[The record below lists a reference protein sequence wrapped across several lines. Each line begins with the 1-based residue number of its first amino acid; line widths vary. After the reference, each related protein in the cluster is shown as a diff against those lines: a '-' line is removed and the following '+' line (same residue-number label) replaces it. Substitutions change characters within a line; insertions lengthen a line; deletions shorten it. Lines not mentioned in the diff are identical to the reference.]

1 MRSLAYF
8 LRSARPC
15 SLNSQPTCAWKSP
28 RRTPMMPS
36 PTRCGERGA
45 PSSSE
50 CAWGLRGAA
59 GWLRWWAT
67 EGATGP
73 WTAIWPSPANV
84 YSSQRFVAND
94 RWVNSRWKPTVM
106 PKPVSR
112 YMTTM
117 TRMPAGP
124 VSSFQKKS
132 TVRRKATGGIRTA
145 SRFTTWFVRDMEL
158 RLGRKSR
165 RLLSAWVTGSRHALW
180 VADNMG
186 AETCIADVLRPV
198 LPETADEIVAVIRA
212 ELPAYD

>member
-28 RRTPMMPS
+28 RSTPMMPS
-36 PTRCGERGA
+36 PTRCGECGS

-50 CAWGLRGAA
+50 CAWC
-59 GWLRWWAT
+59 LRWSAT
-67 EGATGP
+67 QWTTGP

-117 TRMPAGP
+117 TMMSVGP
-124 VSSFQKKS
+124 MSSFQKKS

-165 RLLSAWVTGSRHALW
+165 RLLSAWVSGSVDPL
-180 VADNMG
+180 
-186 AETCIADVLRPV
+186 
-198 LPETADEIVAVIRA
+198 
-212 ELPAYD
+212 